1 MFSETEVESKVRT
14 LYQSEVV
21 QTETGFDYV
30 VTGSGFLYNMVR
42 VLVAFLIEVG
52 KGKRQ
57 PTKFRN
63 YLKKNRNNVPFTAP
77 AEGLY
82 LEKIYLSP
90 ESLTEEFG
98 NDIKIHL
105 KNHWKM
111 TECH

>member
-1 MFSETEVESKVRT
+1 
-14 LYQSEVV
+14 
-21 QTETGFDYV
+21 
-30 VTGSGFLYNMVR
+30 
-42 VLVAFLIEVG
+42 VG

-57 PTKFRN
+57 PDEVPQ
-63 YLKKNRNNVPFTAP
+63 LLEEKNRNNVPFTAP

-105 KNHWKM
+105 KKSLENDWMSLTKALWNYKIINGIVLYHP
-111 TECH
+111 TISPGNLLCY